1 MCLNADIL
9 LMDEPTN
16 HLDVMNVKWV
26 EEYLIGLKNV
36 TCVIVSHD
44 TGLLDRVCNNII
56 AIDNLKL
63 KQQRGTSP
71 TTSPRTPRRDPS
83 SSSSPPPGS
92 SCASPSPGFI
102 EGVKSKTKPLMKM
115 AGVTYTYP
123 VNSEPTVKDA
133 TVQVSLA
140 SRVGASDPTASASPP

>member
-1 MCLNADIL
+1 MLLSVGFGEMQNGARNLVTFLSGGWRMKLALARAMCLNADIL

-63 KQQRGTSP
+63 KQQRATSP

-92 SCASPSPGFI
+92 SCASPSP
-102 EGVKSKTKPLMKM
+102 
-115 AGVTYTYP
+115 
-123 VNSEPTVKDA
+123 
-133 TVQVSLA
+133 VSSRA
-140 SRVGASDPTASASPP
+140 SRARQSP